1 MPLLQEAFPYS
12 QQLWPPSESFYFH
25 FFFDSPPHRELLPHW
40 CSPGPSPKQGS
51 WAEFNAY
58 CGIHVPHHLLQKA
71 LVAYMSYITSFRK
84 LFLLQPVGCSTSEPS
99 WHCVPPPGASFWGN
113 GVHNHLCS
121 NPPMPAYSVSFTD
134 KGNCRP
140 ERWNNL
146 PKVTQLK
153 RGGARSAT
161 WVYLDPKPPSFPL
174 TSYKVPGRPWKRY
187 RS

>member
-1 MPLLQEAFPYS
+1 MIPLHIGSSFHTGAAQGPAQNRARGLSLMPT
-12 QQLWPPSESFYFH
+12 
-25 FFFDSPPHRELLPHW
+25 
-40 CSPGPSPKQGS
+40 
-51 WAEFNAY
+51 
-58 CGIHVPHHLLQKA
+58 
-71 LVAYMSYITSFRK
+71 VAYMSHITSFRK
-84 LFLLQPVGCSTSEPS
+84 LLWHTCPTSPPSESSSSSSRWAARPQNLHGTVCLPQVLLS
-99 WHCVPPPGASFWGN
+99 
-113 GVHNHLCS
+113 GVTVCS